1 MVQRQQPVCF
11 TVIASARPSS
21 SESPRARTFFF
32 FKMHPFFDVWKAIS
46 LSLSLSS
53 FKEHRSSFVLS
64 VNFINIAAC
73 GI

>member
-32 FKMHPFFDVWKAIS
+32 KKCIPSLMFGK
-46 LSLSLSS
+46 LSLSL
-53 FKEHRSSFVLS
+53 FLLF
-64 VNFINIAAC
+64 
-73 GI
+73 

>member
-32 FKMHPFFDVWKAIS
+32 KKCIPSLMFGKLS
-46 LSLSLSS
+46 LSLSLSPLL
-53 FKEHRSSFVLS
+53 K
-64 VNFINIAAC
+64 NIAPLLFC
-73 GI
+73 R